1 MRIGGLFTAGL
12 LVQNQK
18 EIENLLRV
26 VYHICIIFLSVTHY
40 LMVVESACEVT
51 LQTMRQDGLMLREN
65 AKSALCWS

>member
-40 LMVVESACEVT
+40 LMVVESVCEVT
-51 LQTMRQDGLMLREN
+51 LQTMRQDGLTLREN

>member
-51 LQTMRQDGLMLREN
+51 LQTMRQDGLMLG
-65 AKSALCWS
+65 

>member
-40 LMVVESACEVT
+40 LMVVESVCEVT
-51 LQTMRQDGLMLREN
+51 LQTMRQDGLMLG
-65 AKSALCWS
+65 